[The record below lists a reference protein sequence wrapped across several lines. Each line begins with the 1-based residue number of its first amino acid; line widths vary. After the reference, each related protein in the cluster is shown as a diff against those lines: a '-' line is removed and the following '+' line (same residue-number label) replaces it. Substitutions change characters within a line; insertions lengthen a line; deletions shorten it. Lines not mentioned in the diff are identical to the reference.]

1 MLNGYGVS
9 FWDDKNVLELEV
21 IAVRYH
27 ECTECLCIVHLTMV
41 NLKKKTMVNFVLCTS
56 YLDKKNVMIYSML
69 LNYFFRLELKLFI
82 IKLSIESY

>member
-27 ECTECLCIVHLTMV
+27 ECTECLCIVHL
-41 NLKKKTMVNFVLCTS
+41 TMVNFVLCTS